1 MKKLIILFALNIAV
15 IIQGNAQ
22 GTVERIKVFSQA
34 LEGNLIGDDPTRDV
48 SIYLPEGYYENGDRY
63 PVLFML
69 HGFTDDD
76 SKWFGH
82 EEHWINLPELL
93 DQAFENEQLRKMIV
107 VMPNAYNRFKG
118 SMYSTSVTIGDWE
131 TFVAEELVAH
141 IDNNYRTMALAS
153 ARGLA
158 GHSMGGYGT
167 IRLAMK
173 RPGVFSAIYL
183 LSPCCQESNVNP
195 NPGLRRNVQAVE
207 RIDQLEEQ
215 PFFVIATLA
224 TSAAWAP
231 NPEKPP
237 FFLDLPFTDGTDRPE
252 VVAKFQANSPLAMI
266 DQYIP
271 NLKALKAIALD
282 VGNEDWGISGPSQ
295 KLDSILTT
303 YHIDHFFE
311 LYEGDHVNKVGERI
325 VNHVLP
331 FFSGHFSSN

>member
-1 MKKLIILFALNIAV
+1 MKNLLLLLALIHMLA
-15 IIQGNAQ
+15 QGQAQ
-22 GTVERIKVFSQA
+22 GTVERIKFASQA
-34 LEGNLIGDDPTRDV
+34 LEGNLIGDDHVRDV
-48 SIYLPEGYYENGDRY
+48 SIYLPEGYHSSDAKY

-93 DQAFENEQLRKMIV
+93 DQTFADDQLNKMIV

-118 SMYSTSVTIGDWE
+118 SMYSSSVTIGDWE
-131 TFVAEELVAH
+131 TFIAEELVAF
-141 IDNNYRTMALAS
+141 IDDSYRTIAQPS

-183 LSPCCQESNVNP
+183 LSPCCMDSNVNS
-195 NPGLRRNVQAVE
+195 NPGLRRNVEEVE

-215 PFFVIATLA
+215 PFFVSATLA
-224 TSAAWAP
+224 LSAAWAP
-231 NPEKPP
+231 NPKNPP
-237 FFLDLPFTDGTDRPE
+237 FYFDLPFAEGTDRPE
-252 VVAKFQANSPLAMI
+252 IVAKFQANSTLAMI

-271 NLKALKAIALD
+271 HLRALNAIALD
-282 VGNEDWGISGPSQ
+282 VGDQDWGISGPSK
-295 KLDSILTT
+295 KLDQILSA
-303 YHIDHFFE
+303 YLIDHFFE
-311 LYEGDHVNKVGERI
+311 VYQGDHVNKVGERI
-325 VNHVLP
+325 VNHLLP
-331 FFSGHFSSN
+331 FFSRHFQSE

>member
-1 MKKLIILFALNIAV
+1 MKNLILFLALILIVA
-15 IIQGNAQ
+15 QGRAQ
-22 GTVERIKVFSQA
+22 GTVERIKFKSQA

-48 SIYLPEGYYENGDRY
+48 SIYLPEGYKDSDTRY

-93 DQAFENEQLRKMIV
+93 DQAFEDDQLSKMIV

-118 SMYSTSVTIGDWE
+118 SMYSSSATIGDWE
-131 TFVAEELVAH
+131 TFIANELVAF
-141 IDNNYRTMALAS
+141 IDDNYRTIANPS

-183 LSPCCQESNVNP
+183 LSPCCMESNVNP
-195 NPGLRRNVQAVE
+195 NPGLRRNVEAVQ

-215 PFFVIATLA
+215 PFFVSATLA
-224 TSAAWAP
+224 LSAAWAP
-231 NPEKPP
+231 NPQNPP
-237 FFLDLPFTDGTDRPE
+237 FYFDLPFAQEIDRPE
-252 VVAKFQANSPLAMI
+252 IVAKFQANSILSMI
-266 DQYIP
+266 DQYISHLRDL
-271 NLKALKAIALD
+271 NAIAHD
-282 VGNEDWGISGPSQ
+282 VGDQDWGISGPSK
-295 KLDSILTT
+295 KLDEILSA
-303 YHIDHFFE
+303 YQIDHYFE
-311 LYEGDHVNKVGERI
+311 IYQGDHVNRIGERI

-331 FFSGHFSSN
+331 FFSSHFPGN